1 MVEPIFAIGRRR
13 LDPDEFGY
21 CFQSDNQQRGD
32 GNPALLLSARS
43 DGGSREELVQLA
55 AGVTLLVEIQRD
67 AVEADLRVAV
77 LLREC
82 LVLAARLDHARAA
95 R

>member
-1 MVEPIFAIGRRR
+1 V
-13 LDPDEFGY
+13 
-21 CFQSDNQQRGD
+21 
-32 GNPALLLSARS
+32 LSALASDEKQKRRHRRPGRSDSAPS

-67 AVEADLRVAV
+67 AVEADVRVAV